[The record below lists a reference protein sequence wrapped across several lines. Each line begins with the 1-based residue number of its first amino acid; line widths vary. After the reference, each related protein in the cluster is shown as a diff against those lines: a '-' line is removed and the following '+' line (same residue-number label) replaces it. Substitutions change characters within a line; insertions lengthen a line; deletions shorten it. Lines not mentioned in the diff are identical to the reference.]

1 MDPNYIPS
9 LEEANMNQAA
19 DRIMNLD
26 IFCKK
31 NERYTLKYIPNANV
45 SVKN

>member
-1 MDPNYIPS
+1 
-9 LEEANMNQAA
+9 MNQAA

-31 NERYTLKYIPNANV
+31 NERYTLKYIPNANA
-45 SVKN
+45 SVKNNKKLNNFNK